1 MRPSIATLAG
11 LFFSATLLGCGASAT
26 IPEPPAKTEFAPPP
40 GTSPEMTEV
49 KKGGGPGGMTGGM
62 LGPAKAAPKPANR

>member
-1 MRPSIATLAG
+1 MRASITALAG

-26 IPEPPAKTEFAPPP
+26 IPEPPAKTEFGPPP

-49 KKGGGPGGMTGGM
+49 KKCGGPGGMTGGM
-62 LGPAKAAPKPANR
+62 LGPAKAAPNPARK